1 MTVTVGLVLPAV
13 MIVMVEVF
21 LPEESITDRIAV
33 KRPALVYVCVGL
45 ASSEIGE
52 PSPKSH
58 S

>member
-1 MTVTVGLVLPAV
+1 MRLPVESMTVRTAVYWPA
-13 MIVMVEVF
+13 F
-21 LPEESITDRIAV
+21 
-33 KRPALVYVCVGL
+33 VYVWVGL